1 MILLT
6 GATGAVGAR
15 VLDQLLQAG
24 HRVRCLVRDPT
35 RLGARRVDVQLA
47 LWTLT
52 DQRLPGGALRG
63 VDTVVHLAGPL
74 HDQATGTLE
83 ELNVTA
89 SWRLADAAARAG
101 VGHFV
106 HVSALGA
113 GQAAGCRFLRA
124 KEAGE
129 RVVAGAGAVG
139 GMEVTIAAP
148 SLVLARGHR
157 WAWWAQALSLLPV
170 TPIPRGTTGRSAP
183 IAADDVAAALV
194 ALVENGPQS
203 LAGAGTTP
211 HRVELAGPRTYA
223 VRELVPEL
231 QAAVGR
237 PRRPLVPMPLG
248 VLRVATAALE
258 RPGVAERDELAL
270 ITCDTAGRRGT
281 ADAEALG
288 VRPRALIDALAA

>member
-6 GATGAVGAR
+6 GATGAVGVR
-15 VLDQLLQAG
+15 VLDQLLAAG
-24 HRVRCLVRDPT
+24 ERVRCLVRDPT
-35 RLGARRVDVQLA
+35 RLGPRRVDVQLA

-52 DQRLPGGALRG
+52 DARLPGGALRG

-101 VGHFV
+101 VRHFV

-124 KEAGE
+124 KEASE
-129 RVVAGAGAVG
+129 RVVVGAGAIS
-139 GMEVTIAAP
+139 GMRVTTVAP
-148 SLVLARGHR
+148 SLTLARGHR
-157 WAWWAQALSLLPV
+157 WAWWAQALSLLPM
-170 TPIPRGTTGRSAP
+170 TPIPRHYAGRSAP

-194 ALVENGPQS
+194 ALVENGPET
-203 LAGAGTTP
+203 LATAGTSP
-211 HRVELAGPRTYA
+211 HRLELAGPEVYA
-223 VRELVPEL
+223 LPDLVHEM

-237 PRRPLVPMPLG
+237 PRRPTIALPIGM
-248 VLRVATAALE
+248 LRVATAALE

-270 ITCDTAGRRGT
+270 VTCDTAGRRGT

-288 VRPRALIDALAA
+288 VRPRSVRDALAR